1 MNIAVIGCG
10 WLGFPL
16 AIELLKHGHVV
27 YGSTTSKNKFEEL
40 SSAAILPFL
49 YDGHINKLISI
60 PTNEIDCL
68 IINFPPSKSFD
79 YPTQIEDLI
88 QQFPENCKIIFTSST
103 SVYQDLE
110 EEMNENGAVKIDH
123 AVFLAEEILRSSEK
137 QVTILRL
144 AGLIGSNRHPIK
156 FLSGKDIEHGNMAVN
171 LVHQDDVIAAIICV
185 IQSNAW
191 NKTYNVCWNEHP
203 KKGHYYQN
211 AAEKYG
217 LTPPIVA
224 FSNSIGKSI
233 DGNFITIDLG
243 YKYKNSI

>member
-16 AIELLKHGHVV
+16 AIELLKHGHTV
-27 YGSTTSKNKFEEL
+27 YGSTTSENKFEEL
-40 SSAAILPFL
+40 NSAAILPFL
-49 YDGHINKLISI
+49 YDGLINKLISI

-68 IINFPPSKSFD
+68 IINFPPSKSND
-79 YPTQIEDLI
+79 YPNQIAELI
-88 QQFPENCKIIFTSST
+88 QQFPANCKIIFTSST

-110 EEMNENGAVKIDH
+110 GEMNENGAVKIDH
-123 AVFLAEEILRSSEK
+123 AVFLAEEILRSSK
-137 QVTILRL
+137 RHVTILRL
-144 AGLIGSNRHPIK
+144 AGLIGSHRHPIK
-156 FLSGKDIEHGNMAVN
+156 FLSGKAIEHGNMAVN

-185 IQSNAW
+185 IQNNAW

-203 KKGHYYQN
+203 KKGNYYQN